1 MFKSIIILGF
11 AFLTTFYC
19 NAQLVNYASAQDSIY
34 YANTKYRLVGPFR
47 GGRASG
53 IVGSMQN
60 KNVFYM
66 GATGGGVW
74 RTRDAGATWD
84 NISDKYF
91 GGTIGA
97 IALAPTD
104 ENIIYVGEGENTM
117 RGNVSEGIQGMWK
130 SVNGGRTWQNI
141 GLQFGRHITRIVVHP
156 KNENIVWACV
166 MGSLFGGSTDRG
178 VYKTTDGGK
187 NWKKILGSN
196 NANTGAIE
204 MTMEPNNPD
213 VLYASLWQMKRTPYS
228 MESGGEGS
236 GIYKSNDGGET
247 WKNISKNNGL
257 PKDSIL
263 GISYV
268 AIAPSN
274 PDRLYALIEAKSG
287 GLYMSNDG
295 GETWTLQTADAN
307 IRQRAWYFSKMAV
320 DPKNQDKLFICN
332 VEFWKSTD
340 AGKSLKRVNTPHG
353 DHHNIWIDE
362 QDGNRMILA
371 DDGGAQISMDGGDT
385 WSSYYNQPTAQFY
398 RISADNA
405 YPYHLLAGQQDN
417 SSVRILS
424 KTDHGAIY
432 NNDFVST
439 AGGEAGVDVADPLN
453 PDIVYG
459 GEYAGILR
467 RLDHKTG
474 EVRHINVWPESNIG
488 SGAENLKYRF
498 QWNYPLFFSTHNPKR
513 LYAAGNCLFY
523 TEDEGITW
531 KKISD
536 DLTTNNKKYQAASG
550 GPITKDNTTVEY
562 FCTIFAAAESP
573 LDKDVLYT
581 GSDDGVLHITQDGGK
596 SWKNITPFGCPS
608 LMMWNCIEPDP
619 FDKATC
625 YAVGTR
631 YKSNDFSPYIY
642 KTTNFGLT
650 WTLVTKGIPKMHFAR
665 CIRADKKRKDLLY
678 AGTEYGMYISYD
690 GGANWRI
697 FQLNLPRVPITDMC
711 IKYNDLCIAT
721 QGRAFWILDDLS
733 LVQQYNAKNTE
744 QAVKLFDINETVKF
758 DGYLND
764 AKSAGKNPP
773 VGVVI
778 NYWLKELPDT
788 AKVKIIILDTKNT
801 VIKTF
806 EKGGAEKN
814 KLEVQ
819 QGMNQFVWD
828 MYYPCQEPMKD
839 MILWNGNISSGPQAV
854 PGTYKVRFIIQQDS
868 VEKPFT
874 ILPNPTYKISNAD
887 YQAQFDFLMAVKA
900 EFDSVQNTIKK
911 IRDVRSQMK
920 AYTALQGDKCPKEI
934 KQLCDSIYKQ
944 FTAIEEKLYQTKAKS
959 GQDVLNYPIQLNDKI
974 AALYNQGSD
983 GYSAATMQSKEVL
996 QELKQKADAEIKA
1009 FHTMMQ
1015 RDVNI
1020 LNTMIKKNELPVI
1033 GVNE

>member
-1 MFKSIIILGF
+1 
-11 AFLTTFYC
+11 
-19 NAQLVNYASAQDSIY
+19 
-34 YANTKYRLVGPFR
+34 
-47 GGRASG
+47 
-53 IVGSMQN
+53 
-60 KNVFYM
+60 
-66 GATGGGVW
+66 
-74 RTRDAGATWD
+74 
-84 NISDKYF
+84 
-91 GGTIGA
+91 
-97 IALAPTD
+97 
-104 ENIIYVGEGENTM
+104 
-117 RGNVSEGIQGMWK
+117 
-130 SVNGGRTWQNI
+130 
-141 GLQFGRHITRIVVHP
+141 
-156 KNENIVWACV
+156 
-166 MGSLFGGSTDRG
+166 
-178 VYKTTDGGK
+178 
-187 NWKKILGSN
+187 
-196 NANTGAIE
+196 
-204 MTMEPNNPD
+204 
-213 VLYASLWQMKRTPYS
+213 
-228 MESGGEGS
+228 
-236 GIYKSNDGGET
+236 
-247 WKNISKNNGL
+247 
-257 PKDSIL
+257 
-263 GISYV
+263 
-268 AIAPSN
+268 
-274 PDRLYALIEAKSG
+274 
-287 GLYMSNDG
+287 
-295 GETWTLQTADAN
+295 
-307 IRQRAWYFSKMAV
+307 
-320 DPKNQDKLFICN
+320 
-332 VEFWKSTD
+332 
-340 AGKSLKRVNTPHG
+340 
-353 DHHNIWIDE
+353 
-362 QDGNRMILA
+362 
-371 DDGGAQISMDGGDT
+371 
-385 WSSYYNQPTAQFY
+385 
-398 RISADNA
+398 
-405 YPYHLLAGQQDN
+405 
-417 SSVRILS
+417 
-424 KTDHGAIY
+424 
-432 NNDFVST
+432 
-439 AGGEAGVDVADPLN
+439 
-453 PDIVYG
+453 
-459 GEYAGILR
+459 
-467 RLDHKTG
+467 
-474 EVRHINVWPESNIG
+474 
-488 SGAENLKYRF
+488 
-498 QWNYPLFFSTHNPKR
+498 
-513 LYAAGNCLFY
+513 
-523 TEDEGITW
+523 
-531 KKISD
+531 
-536 DLTTNNKKYQAASG
+536 
-550 GPITKDNTTVEY
+550 
-562 FCTIFAAAESP
+562 
-573 LDKDVLYT
+573 
-581 GSDDGVLHITQDGGK
+581 
-596 SWKNITPFGCPS
+596 
-608 LMMWNCIEPDP
+608 
-619 FDKATC
+619 
-625 YAVGTR
+625 VGTR

-650 WTLVTKGIPKMHFAR
+650 WTLVTIGIPKMHFAR

-764 AKSAGKNPP
+764 AKYAGKNPP